1 MSTESAAGAGGLSGF
16 MKSRMKSVAV
26 AAALIAGTWFW
37 IALPIEGMTPEGN
50 RIFGA
55 LIAWVILLTAEV
67 TDASIITLLWLV
79 FLIIAGLAKPGV
91 ALSGFTDNTTWLL
104 MGALMIG
111 QACNSTG
118 LARRVAFRFINLTGE
133 RYGTLTMCLLI
144 SGAIL
149 GLMMP
154 SGTARATLYVPIYM
168 GLCDVMKIEKGSR
181 TALNLVMI
189 TIWSAAIGG
198 GCMMWLTGSVLNPIM
213 TSALVKFG
221 VNQTWI
227 SYAVYSFPS
236 AVVLMVLT
244 WLTINFV
251 APPDSPTIGGGRE
264 MLRREYEKLGPMSPE
279 ERRTLIIVCAC
290 VLSWMFGD
298 KIGRLTG
305 LSLGSAWTAMFF
317 GLILFLPR
325 IGVLTGKDI
334 KSISWPS
341 ILFIG
346 ASLAISPIMELGQI
360 DRWITDNLVSPI
372 LEPCLEYGFIGFV
385 LGMYVLCHII
395 HKLIPS
401 GTGTVAL
408 AAPLLIAW
416 GTAHGFDAALMGHM
430 TLHGMRPFIFPYEHT
445 PAILMYSFG
454 FVTMPRF
461 LRCTLSLSLVA
472 VIWYVLSAYYWSWL
486 SGFYH

>member
-154 SGTARATLYVPIYM
+154 SGTARAALYVPIYM

-290 VLSWMFGD
+290 VLAQHPVH
-298 KIGRLTG
+298 R
-305 LSLGSAWTAMFF
+305 
-317 GLILFLPR
+317 R
-325 IGVLTGKDI
+325 
-334 KSISWPS
+334 
-341 ILFIG
+341 
-346 ASLAISPIMELGQI
+346 
-360 DRWITDNLVSPI
+360 
-372 LEPCLEYGFIGFV
+372 EPCHQPDYGAGANRQMDHRQPGV
-385 LGMYVLCHII
+385 PH
-395 HKLIPS
+395 S
-401 GTGTVAL
+401 GTLPGIRFHRFCAGHVCAL
-408 AAPLLIAW
+408 PYHPQAHSFRNGHRGAGRAAADRL
-416 GTAHGFDAALMGHM
+416 GHRAR
-430 TLHGMRPFIFPYEHT
+430 L
-445 PAILMYSFG
+445 
-454 FVTMPRF
+454 
-461 LRCTLSLSLVA
+461 
-472 VIWYVLSAYYWSWL
+472 
-486 SGFYH
+486 

>member
-1 MSTESAAGAGGLSGF
+1 
-16 MKSRMKSVAV
+16 
-26 AAALIAGTWFW
+26 
-37 IALPIEGMTPEGN
+37 
-50 RIFGA
+50 
-55 LIAWVILLTAEV
+55 
-67 TDASIITLLWLV
+67 
-79 FLIIAGLAKPGV
+79 
-91 ALSGFTDNTTWLL
+91 
-104 MGALMIG
+104 
-111 QACNSTG
+111 
-118 LARRVAFRFINLTGE
+118 
-133 RYGTLTMCLLI
+133 
-144 SGAIL
+144 
-149 GLMMP
+149 
-154 SGTARATLYVPIYM
+154 M

-213 TSALVKFG
+213 TSALAKFG

-341 ILFIG
+341 ILFSG
-346 ASLAISPIMELGQI
+346 ADLYGCPNRADIAEGTWGKKISAPDQCQPLRHGQRSRVAPGSGGLWREL
-360 DRWITDNLVSPI
+360 
-372 LEPCLEYGFIGFV
+372 
-385 LGMYVLCHII
+385 
-395 HKLIPS
+395 
-401 GTGTVAL
+401 
-408 AAPLLIAW
+408 
-416 GTAHGFDAALMGHM
+416 
-430 TLHGMRPFIFPYEHT
+430 
-445 PAILMYSFG
+445 
-454 FVTMPRF
+454 
-461 LRCTLSLSLVA
+461 
-472 VIWYVLSAYYWSWL
+472 
-486 SGFYH
+486 